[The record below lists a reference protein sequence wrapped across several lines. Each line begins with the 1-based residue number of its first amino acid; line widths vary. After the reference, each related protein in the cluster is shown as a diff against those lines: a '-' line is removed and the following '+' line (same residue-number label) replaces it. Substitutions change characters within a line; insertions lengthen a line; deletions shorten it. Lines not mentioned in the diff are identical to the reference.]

1 MPTYKYQLS
10 LEIIHN
16 TELCSQEMTDGNVFI
31 SLKKQPSGQEKC
43 FPSPP
48 QNQVFLP
55 KVPQKVDITEKMH
68 GTFHL
73 GDGKAPVN

>member
-1 MPTYKYQLS
+1 MLS
-10 LEIIHN
+10 
-16 TELCSQEMTDGNVFI
+16 
-31 SLKKQPSGQEKC
+31 
-43 FPSPP
+43 FPPP